1 MSSGLRHMSGKLVW
15 LMMAALMLGLGGF
28 GVSNF
33 GGGLSRIGSVGGR
46 DITVND
52 YALSLRAE
60 MNATSQQ
67 MGQNLTMEQARSM
80 GIPQRVQAQ
89 LFTAATFDNEAD
101 RIGLSVGD
109 AEVGRRIMSLKAF
122 HGMDGSFSRDTY
134 KMLLQ
139 QNGLTESRFEA
150 DQRDEAARTLLQSAL
165 IGATAAPGDFT
176 ATVTAWAHQKRDF
189 TVGRI
194 AASDLPEPVP
204 APSEAEV
211 KAYYDAHPEAFTRP
225 ETRRITYIWLTP
237 EMLTDKVEVDEKS
250 LRDAYEARK
259 SEYVTPE
266 ARMVERLVYPTEA
279 EAAAAKARLDKGE
292 ATFETLVTERG
303 LTLADIDLGEVSEAD
318 LGAAGKDVFA
328 LSEPGVVGPLP
339 SDLGPALY
347 AMNGIIAAKDVS
359 FDEARDDLKQG
370 VALDR
375 ARRKILDETS
385 NVSDLLASGASLEE
399 VAKETGME
407 VGTVAYNSESE
418 DGIVGYESF
427 RKVADQVTA
436 DAFPDVADL
445 EDGGIFALRLDG
457 IDAPAVKPLDEV
469 RDKAAEDWTR
479 DETQKRLQA
488 MADDAKAKIAAGA
501 SLESLGLITTSY
513 SGLVRN
519 GFIEGIS
526 PNTVQEIFAMAPGA
540 TEVFQDGA
548 VFNVVK
554 MTNVMDADPA
564 DPQLAQA
571 VAQLDAQVA
580 QSLAGDM
587 LQLFTESLQAD
598 AKITVDQSAI
608 EAVQAQIQ

>member
-1 MSSGLRHMSGKLVW
+1 MSSGLRHNSSKLVW
-15 LMMAALMLGLGGF
+15 LMLAGVMLGLGGF

-33 GGGLSRIGSVGGR
+33 GSSLSTIGSVGDK
-46 DITVND
+46 DITIND
-52 YALSLRAE
+52 YALALRSE

-67 MGQNLTMEQARSM
+67 LGQNLTMEQARAM

-89 LFTAATFDNEAD
+89 LFTAAAFDNEAA

-109 AEVGRRIMSLKAF
+109 AEVRRRIMSLKAF
-122 HGMDGSFSRDTY
+122 HGVDGSFNRDTY

-139 QNGLTESRFEA
+139 QNGLTETRFEA
-150 DQRDEAARTLLQSAL
+150 DQRAEAARTLLQSAL
-165 IGATAAPGDFT
+165 IGSTAAPEDFV
-176 ATVTAWAHQKRDF
+176 ATTTAWAHQKRDF

-194 AASDLPEPVP
+194 AASDLAEPVP
-204 APSEAEV
+204 APKEADI

-237 EMLTDKVEVDEKS
+237 EMLKDKVEVDQKA
-250 LRDAYEARK
+250 LQDAYQARL

-279 EAAAAKARLDKGE
+279 DAAAAKARLDKGE
-292 ATFETLVTERG
+292 ATFETLVNERG
-303 LTLADIDLGEVSEAD
+303 LTLADIDLGEVTEAD
-318 LGAAGKDVFA
+318 LGAAGKAVFA
-328 LSEPGVVGPLP
+328 LTEPGVVGPLP

-347 AMNGIIAAKDVS
+347 AMNGIIAAKNAS
-359 FDEARDDLKQG
+359 FDDAQEDLKQG

-385 NVSDLLASGASLEE
+385 NISDLLASGASLEE

-427 RKVADQVTA
+427 RKVADSVTA
-436 DAFPDVADL
+436 DSFPEVADL

-457 IDAPAVKPLDEV
+457 IDPPAVKPLDEV
-469 RDKAAEDWTR
+469 RDKAAEEWTKA
-479 DETQKRLQA
+479 ETHKRLQA
-488 MADDAKAKIAAGA
+488 MAEEAKAKISAGS
-501 SLESLGLITTSY
+501 SLESLGLITTAY
-513 SGLVRN
+513 KGLVRD

-526 PNTVQEIFAMAPGA
+526 PAVVQKIFGMAPGT
-540 TEVFQDGA
+540 TEVFEDGT

-564 DPQLAQA
+564 DPELAQS
-571 VAQLDAQVA
+571 VAQLQAQAA

-587 LQLFTESLQAD
+587 LQLFTESLQAN